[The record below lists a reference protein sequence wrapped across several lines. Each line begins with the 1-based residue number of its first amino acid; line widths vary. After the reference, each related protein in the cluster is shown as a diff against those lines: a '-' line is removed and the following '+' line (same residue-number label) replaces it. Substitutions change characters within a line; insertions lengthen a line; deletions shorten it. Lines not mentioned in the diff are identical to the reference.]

1 VILAAEEV
9 SEEQL
14 RLPRRNGEHAES
26 EIDDVDRS
34 SIVEVP
40 PMANCGRDRHL
51 PRSRHEVLLNSAHG
65 PSLLGEP
72 LCRTKFSASPTS
84 EDVTRITIRQRVRP
98 LYQSTRKMQIVQ
110 VSKVSTSS

>member
-1 VILAAEEV
+1 MILAAEEV
-9 SEEQL
+9 SEELL

-51 PRSRHEVLLNSAHG
+51 SRSRHEVLLNSAHVQIV
-65 PSLLGEP
+65 LGKSTYD
-72 LCRTKFSASPTS
+72 TKFYLLAMSGEAPFKSW
-84 EDVTRITIRQRVRP
+84 RVP
-98 LYQSTRKMQIVQ
+98 
-110 VSKVSTSS
+110 